1 MAHQRAAFDFTPTP
15 EEERATMRK
24 ILAHLAPK
32 TKDDVQMIAAALKT
46 HGPKFED
53 IFLEWA
59 TPYGRYKAKG
69 LWERTKA
76 DPDAITEVIERQLA
90 AESRNKRFEALP
102 VYALEALPSLRWC
115 IKSVFPSVGVV
126 AVYGPSGSGKSFLAI
141 SIAASI
147 AEGSPFF
154 GHVTRPA
161 AVLYVG
167 LEGEGGYKGRVI
179 AWQRIKGRTMA
190 DGVAFILQ
198 PFCLTN
204 PQDVADLAAI
214 CPAGCVVIIDTLNRA
229 SPGMDE
235 NSSRDMGAAID
246 GAKMLQQLV
255 AGLVVLIA
263 HTGKDSTRGLRG
275 HSSLFAALD
284 AAILV
289 SREGDVRSWKVDKA
303 KDGKDGEIHRFVLQT
318 VDVGTDEDGDVITS
332 CAVVPDTSQP
342 TTHEKPLTTNQKLG
356 LQSFRE
362 AASDHGGIDEQGNF
376 LGLHLHN
383 WRPAFYRLSSADSD
397 TAKKKAFE
405 RARKDLIERGRLAVE
420 NNVYRLVGDGSVL
433 AEQCIAEVL
442 KTTRDTTTRQ
452 RQLSDMSPVTSSL
465 LGDDS
470 DNTPLGVSHVLGDM
484 TNNLSAIRAPM
495 WATKSER

>member
-332 CAVVPDTSQP
+332 RHVAAHNPRKAADHQSEVGAPILPRSCIGPWRYRRTGKFSRVASAQLATGILSLEFRRLRYGEEKGLRACAERFDRARSACCRKQ
-342 TTHEKPLTTNQKLG
+342 
-356 LQSFRE
+356 
-362 AASDHGGIDEQGNF
+362 
-376 LGLHLHN
+376 
-383 WRPAFYRLSSADSD
+383 RLSTCGRRIGPCRTVHRRSA
-397 TAKKKAFE
+397 
-405 RARKDLIERGRLAVE
+405 E
-420 NNVYRLVGDGSVL
+420 NHPRHY
-433 AEQCIAEVL
+433 
-442 KTTRDTTTRQ
+442 DTTATTQRHVACHIIPFGGRQ
-452 RQLSDMSPVTSSL
+452 RQHTFRCVARPRRYDQQSVCNPRPYV
-465 LGDDS
+465 G
-470 DNTPLGVSHVLGDM
+470 NKIGEVIP
-484 TNNLSAIRAPM
+484 
-495 WATKSER
+495 